1 MIIRVGIFIFLSS
14 ILLIACTSP
23 QDRAAEA
30 NAQYTEEK
38 TKTLKEYK
46 SCIEDAGDDE
56 KDLKACEAL
65 LKAVEAVEGG
75 GKTP

>member
-1 MIIRVGIFIFLSS
+1 MVMRAVIFLFLSS

-38 TKTLKEYK
+38 TKTLQEYK
-46 SCIEDAGDDE
+46 SCSEDAGDDE
-56 KDLKACEAL
+56 KKLQTCEAL

-75 GKTP
+75 GKKP